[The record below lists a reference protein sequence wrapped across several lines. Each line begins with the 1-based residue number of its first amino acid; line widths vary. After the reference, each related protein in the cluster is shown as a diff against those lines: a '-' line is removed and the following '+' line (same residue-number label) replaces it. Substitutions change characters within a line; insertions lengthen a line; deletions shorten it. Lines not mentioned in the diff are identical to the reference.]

1 MLLLCV
7 FGGNGMELAQAS
19 PMPPRS
25 MHERLTLL
33 EQRVSQLE
41 TATIPALRE
50 EMRTGFE
57 DMRAQFANVRQEF
70 ADMRARF
77 EAIDRRFEGVEQR
90 MEQGFEETRRHA
102 RVLYEDLVT
111 RIATIGES
119 GPAPSRR
126 PRRKP

>member
-1 MLLLCV
+1 
-7 FGGNGMELAQAS
+7 
-19 PMPPRS
+19 MPPRS
-25 MHERLTLL
+25 MLDRLTLL

-50 EMRTGFE
+50 EMRAGFE
-57 DMRAQFANVRQEF
+57 DMRAQFANVREQF

-77 EAIDRRFEGVEQR
+77 EAVDHRFEALEQR

-111 RIATIGES
+111 RIATIGE
-119 GPAPSRR
+119 GRPAPTRR